1 LTSQILTSFLLSLII
16 IFIGK
21 KKLNTFNNL
30 NLLPLL
36 LLIYLVFS
44 KIFLKDTIL
53 KILKF
58 FNLGFSFDIFLVFS
72 IISILYFIIFFEI
85 NLSITSQKKINIF
98 YYLFLFFTIFLFY
111 FYKFFDHNYS
121 NEKTS
126 FLSINLYYLIFLLI
140 FALPT
145 HNTKFLKKLDLISKF
160 VFFFIF
166 INLATQTNFLND
178 LGDFDNGRFMNEVS
192 AIFLKNKL
200 HVDFF
205 NFSGIFG
212 SYLFRLFSPSGINS
226 LVYFRIF
233 LRITLIIFTLLIGFL
248 LLDKSNFRKTDFF
261 FPFLISIVFL
271 NSNLTLRSFSKI
283 FTFLIILI
291 VYLLLCNRFS
301 YIALYLLS
309 LFCVIYFIE
318 LPTLSIFIFFSILI
332 CLYKDFSIEKSFI
345 FLIFSFFNLLIYLQI
360 YNVKIQEILLIPLS
374 LGSNVIPLTFRD
386 MPSIGPFDSHILIY
400 CLLIPLI
407 IAKKDK
413 KLKFLFMTGLS
424 FTVYYSHNSDSG
436 HLMFTT
442 MLLISTLFYSF
453 FTTDIKNI
461 SGSLF
466 LVLLGI
472 LTFSPGLQI
481 LPNINLNLFDPS
493 EYSSE
498 NNYDQ
503 GNINLSEFSNLNNLI
518 IKQNINKKNLGLLAP
533 NSHTAEFLFELKTP
547 DILSWPEELVFDK
560 KIYKKFCENFIL
572 NEYSVLL
579 AKEIYFHYYVLEFE
593 AKDVLA
599 TKYKYFNICGI
610 EYKLTKNLKIDN
622 KSWLLLESN

>member
-1 LTSQILTSFLLSLII
+1 MISQIFTSFVLSLAIV
-16 IFIGK
+16 FIGK

-30 NLLPLL
+30 NLLPLI

-44 KIFLKDTIL
+44 KIYLKDIIL
-53 KILKF
+53 KTLNF
-58 FNLGFSFDIFLVFS
+58 FYLGLSFDIFLVFS
-72 IISILYFIIFFEI
+72 VISILYFAIVFEI
-85 NLSITSQKKINIF
+85 DFLIKTSKKINIF
-98 YYLFLFFTIFLFY
+98 YYIFLFFTIFLFY
-111 FYKFFDHNYS
+111 FHEFYDHNYS

-126 FLSINLYYLIFLLI
+126 FLSVNHYFLIFLII
-140 FALPT
+140 FAIPT
-145 HNTKFLKKLDLISKF
+145 KNTKFLKKLDLISKF

-192 AIFLKNKL
+192 AIFLRNKL

-212 SYLFRLFSPSGINS
+212 SYLFSLFSPSGINS

-233 LRITLIIFTLLIGFL
+233 LRITLIIFSLLIGFL
-248 LLDKSNFRKTDFF
+248 LLDKSNLKRTDYF
-261 FPFLISIVFL
+261 FPFLISIFFL

-283 FTFLIILI
+283 FTFLLILI
-291 VYLLLCNRFS
+291 VYLLICNKFS

-309 LFCVIYFIE
+309 LLCIVYFIE
-318 LPTLSIFIFFSILI
+318 LPTLSIFIFFTILI
-332 CLYKDFSIEKSFI
+332 CLYKDFSINKSFI
-345 FLIFSFFNLLIYLQI
+345 FLIFSFVNLVSYLQI
-360 YNVKIQEILLIPLS
+360 YKIDIQEILLIPLS
-374 LGSNVIPLTFRD
+374 LGNNAIPLTFRD

-407 IAKKDK
+407 ITKKDK
-413 KLKFLFMTGLS
+413 KLKFLFMTGIS

-442 MLLISTLFYSF
+442 MLLVSLLLYSF
-453 FTTDIKNI
+453 YITEVKKI

-472 LTFSPGLQI
+472 LTLSPSLQI
-481 LPNINLNLFDPS
+481 LPSLNLNLFNPN

-498 NNYDQ
+498 INYDQ
-503 GNINLSEFSNLNNLI
+503 GNIKLSEFSNLNNLI
-518 IKQNINKKNLGLLAP
+518 IKQNINKNNLGLLSP

-547 DILSWPEELVFDK
+547 DILSWPEELDFDK
-560 KIYKKFCENFIL
+560 KIYKKFCENFIR
-572 NEYSVLL
+572 NEYSVLV
-579 AKEIYFHYYVLEFE
+579 AKEIYFHYYVLGFE

-599 TKYKYFNICGI
+599 TKYKYFKICEI

-622 KSWLLLESN
+622 NSWLLLVGN